1 MTTKE
6 INNAI
11 KAGRM
16 VVLGDDRQSRLC
28 YDLFGNLVVVSLRQD
43 AEPIRKAT
51 LSDKRR
57 AKCLK
62 PET

>member
-6 INNAI
+6 ID
-11 KAGRM
+11 KALKDGRM

-43 AEPIRKAT
+43 ADPIRKAT
-51 LSDKRR
+51 PGDKRR
-57 AKCLK
+57 AVVIDN
-62 PET
+62 

>member
-6 INNAI
+6 ID
-11 KAGRM
+11 KALKDGRM

-28 YDLFGNLVVVSLRQD
+28 HDLFGNLVVVSLRQD
-43 AEPIRKAT
+43 VEPIRKAT

>member
-6 INNAI
+6 ID
-11 KAGRM
+11 KALKDDRM

-43 AEPIRKAT
+43 AEPIRMAT
-51 LSDKRR
+51 PGDKRR